1 MTMKDSMNRALDAD
15 DSEIFVARESEVRRY
30 SRCFPA
36 VFGKAKGTHVF
47 AADGT
52 CYIDFFC
59 GASALNYGHN
69 NPHLKERILSYL
81 EADGLMHALD
91 MYTTAKRDFL
101 RRFQEV
107 ILSPRG
113 LPHKVQFCGPSGSD
127 SVEAALKL
135 ARKVT
140 GRIGVIAFSGAYHG
154 MTLGSLAVT
163 GGSSSRRAAGVPLHG
178 TTFLPFENGPLG
190 PFDSL
195 GLMKRMFSDAS
206 SGLELPAAVIVEPIQ
221 MEGGIFPAS
230 AEWLQRLRELT
241 SKYGILLITDE
252 IQSGCGRGGS
262 FFRFE
267 RAGIRPDLVT
277 LSKSISGY
285 GYPMSL
291 LLIDPAIDVWRPGEH
306 AGTFRGNQL
315 AFVAGTAA
323 LDFWEDP
330 AFLARLADLE
340 VRLKEFGQVLSA
352 TDPRVITRGAGA
364 VLGIDLAH
372 AGGGSRAEEIQRECF
387 DLGLIVEV
395 CGRDDEVV
403 KVMPPLTV
411 DDDTLS
417 AGLGILL
424 AVVS

>member
-1 MTMKDSMNRALDAD
+1 MNQILGLS
-15 DSEIFVARESEVRRY
+15 DSEIFVERESEVRRY

-36 VFGKAKGTHVF
+36 VFDKAKQAHVF
-47 AADGT
+47 AADGSR
-52 CYIDFFC
+52 YIDFFC

-81 EADGLMHALD
+81 EADGVMHALD

-107 ILSPRG
+107 ILGPRD
-113 LPHKVQFCGPSGSD
+113 LDHKVQFCGPSGSD
-127 SVEAALKL
+127 AVEAALKL
-135 ARKVT
+135 ARKAT
-140 GRIGVIAFSGAYHG
+140 GRAGVIAFSGAYHG
-154 MTLGSLAVT
+154 MTLGSLAAT
-163 GGSSSRRAAGVPLHG
+163 GGRGSRRAAGVPLHD
-178 TTFLPFENGPLG
+178 TTFLPFETGPWG
-190 PFDSL
+190 HFDSL
-195 GLMKRMFSDAS
+195 ALMERTFSDSS
-206 SGLELPAAVIVEPIQ
+206 SGVELPAAVIVEPIQ

-230 AEWLQRLRELT
+230 EEWLRGLRELT
-241 SKYGILLITDE
+241 SKHGVLLITDE

-267 RAGIRPDLVT
+267 KAGIRPDLVT

-291 LLIDPAIDVWRPGEH
+291 LLIDPAIDIWHPGEH

-330 AFLARLADLE
+330 AFLVQLADLE
-340 VRLKEFGQVLSA
+340 LRLNEFRRGLSDAAPQV
-352 TDPRVITRGAGA
+352 VTRGAGA
-364 VLGIDLAH
+364 VLGVDMRH
-372 AGGGSRAEEIQRECF
+372 AGGGARAEEIQRECF
-387 DLGLIVEV
+387 NRGLIVEV

-411 DDDTLS
+411 DDDTLA
-417 AGLGILL
+417 AGLEILHK
-424 AVVS
+424 AVVP